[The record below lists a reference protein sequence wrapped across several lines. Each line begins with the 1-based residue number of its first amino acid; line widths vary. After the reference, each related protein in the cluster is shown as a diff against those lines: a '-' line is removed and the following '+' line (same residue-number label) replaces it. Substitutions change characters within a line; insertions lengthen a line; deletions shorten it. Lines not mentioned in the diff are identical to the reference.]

1 MKRRNLYDIIE
12 AAEKTKAA
20 RKAEKDAAQAKWDKE
35 LQTLVRYR
43 ATPSVNVFNWYVLY
57 LASPGIVSS
66 SVY

>member
-35 LQTLVRYR
+35 LQTLVK
-43 ATPSVNVFNWYVLY
+43 V
-57 LASPGIVSS
+57 
-66 SVY
+66 